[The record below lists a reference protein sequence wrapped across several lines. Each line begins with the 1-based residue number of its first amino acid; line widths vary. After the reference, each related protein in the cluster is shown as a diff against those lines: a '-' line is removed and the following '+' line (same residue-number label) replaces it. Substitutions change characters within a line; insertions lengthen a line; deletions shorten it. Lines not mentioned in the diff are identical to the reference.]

1 MADPVRHSD
10 LETYLER
17 AEQARA
23 DADAATLDNVR
34 DRCLRA
40 EAAWRVMA
48 ARVER
53 SDKMRADLLESKRQ
67 LHEAAAKPV

>member
-10 LETYLER
+10 LEIYLER

-23 DADAATLDNVR
+23 DADAATLSNVR
-34 DRCLRA
+34 ERCLRA
-40 EAAWRVMA
+40 EAAWRMMA

-53 SDKMRADLLESKRQ
+53 SDKMRADLLEAKRQ
-67 LHEAAAKPV
+67 LAASADKPV

>member
-23 DADAATLDNVR
+23 DADAATLGNVR

-53 SDKMRADLLESKRQ
+53 SDKMRADHLEAKRQ
-67 LHEAAAKPV
+67 SALEADKPH

>member
-10 LETYLER
+10 LEIFMER

-23 DADAATLDNVR
+23 DAEAATLGNVR
-34 DRCLRA
+34 ERCLRA
-40 EAAWRVMA
+40 EAAWRAMA

-53 SDKMRADLLESKRQ
+53 SDKMRADLLEAKRQ
-67 LHEAAAKPV
+67 SAEAAEKLV